1 MSGSIGKKAVVI
13 GAGMAGLA
21 AAKALSAHFEH
32 VSILERDALPVT
44 PAHRPGTP
52 QAQHPHGLL
61 AGGLRALDELFPEFE
76 KDLER
81 AGAVR
86 VRMGLARSEL
96 PGYDPFPQRD
106 LGWDVMS
113 MSRPLTE
120 YVTRRRVE
128 RQDNIALVSSCRV
141 TKLIASP
148 DKTRVAAIHYE
159 DAEGRKETLAADLV
173 ADASGRGVPTLTFLD
188 TCGYAKPQET
198 EICIDKAYAT
208 AVFEFP
214 KDLAPDWKAVLH
226 SPTAPASSRGAVVMA
241 LEQGLWMVTLSG
253 MHGDSPP
260 GDIDGFLQFAKSLR
274 TSTVHDAIKRAR
286 RVGEIVR
293 FLLPASV
300 RRHFEQLARFPRGL
314 ITIGDAICR
323 FNPVFGQGMSVAGQ
337 EAVVLNRLLEA
348 RTGSSDP
355 LDGLAQEYFGAI
367 QGILASPWAV
377 AESDFV
383 YPQTRGHR
391 PADLEQRM
399 KYRSALTKLAAEDAS
414 VHKLLMQVRHLL
426 QPQSALLDQPIRS
439 RVVEIMAASV

>member
-1 MSGSIGKKAVVI
+1 
-13 GAGMAGLA
+13 
-21 AAKALSAHFEH
+21 
-32 VSILERDALPVT
+32 
-44 PAHRPGTP
+44 
-52 QAQHPHGLL
+52 
-61 AGGLRALDELFPEFE
+61 
-76 KDLER
+76 
-81 AGAVR
+81 
-86 VRMGLARSEL
+86 MGLARTEL

-106 LGWDVMS
+106 LGWDVMC

-141 TKLIASP
+141 TKLVASP
-148 DKTRVAAIHYE
+148 DKTGVAAIHYE
-159 DAEGRKETLAADLV
+159 DAEGRKETLVADLV

-214 KDLAPDWKAVLH
+214 KDLAPDGKTVLH
-226 SPTAPASSRGAVVMA
+226 SPTAPASSRGAAVMA
-241 LEQGLWMVTLSG
+241 LEQGLWMVTLAG

-260 GDIDGFLQFAKSLR
+260 GDIDGFLEFAKSLR
-274 TSTVHDAIKRAR
+274 TSTVHDAIEGAR

-300 RRHFEQLARFPRGL
+300 RRHFEQRARFPRGL

-323 FNPVFGQGMSVAGQ
+323 FNPVFGQGMSVAAQ

-348 RTGSSDP
+348 RTGWSDP

-391 PADLEQRM
+391 PPTSN
-399 KYRSALTKLAAEDAS
+399 SA
-414 VHKLLMQVRHLL
+414 
-426 QPQSALLDQPIRS
+426 
-439 RVVEIMAASV
+439 

>member
-1 MSGSIGKKAVVI
+1 MSGSIGKQAVVI

-86 VRMGLARSEL
+86 VRMGLARTEL

-128 RQDNIALVSSCRV
+128 RQDNIALVSNCRV
-141 TKLIASP
+141 TKLVASP
-148 DKTRVAAIHYE
+148 DRTRVAAIHYE

-173 ADASGRGVPTLTFLD
+173 ADASGRCVPTLTFLD
-188 TCGYAKPQET
+188 TCGYAKPQKT

-226 SPTAPASSRGAVVMA
+226 YPTAPASSRGAVVMA
-241 LEQGLWMVTLSG
+241 LEQGLWMVTLAG

-260 GDIDGFLQFAKSLR
+260 GDIDGFLEFAKSLR
-274 TSTVHDAIKRAR
+274 TSTVHDAIEGAR

-323 FNPVFGQGMSVAGQ
+323 FNPVFGQGMK
-337 EAVVLNRLLEA
+337 R
-348 RTGSSDP
+348 GSST
-355 LDGLAQEYFGAI
+355 GGRAQSGCSRHEPGGAI
-367 QGILASPWAV
+367 HSMDLRRSILAGQGILASPWAV

-439 RVVEIMAASV
+439 RVVETMAASV

>member
-86 VRMGLARSEL
+86 VRMGLGRTEL

-128 RQDNIALVSSCRV
+128 RQDNIALVSNCRV
-141 TKLIASP
+141 TKLVASP

-159 DAEGRKETLAADLV
+159 DAEGRKEGCEL
-173 ADASGRGVPTLTFLD
+173 GVIRAGLHLSE
-188 TCGYAKPQET
+188 Q
-198 EICIDKAYAT
+198 
-208 AVFEFP
+208 VFE
-214 KDLAPDWKAVLH
+214 L
-226 SPTAPASSRGAVVMA
+226 
-241 LEQGLWMVTLSG
+241 
-253 MHGDSPP
+253 
-260 GDIDGFLQFAKSLR
+260 
-274 TSTVHDAIKRAR
+274 
-286 RVGEIVR
+286 
-293 FLLPASV
+293 
-300 RRHFEQLARFPRGL
+300 
-314 ITIGDAICR
+314 
-323 FNPVFGQGMSVAGQ
+323 
-337 EAVVLNRLLEA
+337 
-348 RTGSSDP
+348 
-355 LDGLAQEYFGAI
+355 
-367 QGILASPWAV
+367 
-377 AESDFV
+377 
-383 YPQTRGHR
+383 
-391 PADLEQRM
+391 
-399 KYRSALTKLAAEDAS
+399 
-414 VHKLLMQVRHLL
+414 
-426 QPQSALLDQPIRS
+426 
-439 RVVEIMAASV
+439 

>member
-13 GAGMAGLA
+13 GAGMAGLV

-76 KDLER
+76 KDLDR

-86 VRMGLARSEL
+86 VRMGLGRTEL

-141 TKLIASP
+141 TKLVASP
-148 DKTRVAAIHYE
+148 DKTGVAAIHYE

-214 KDLAPDWKAVLH
+214 EDLAPDWKAVLH
-226 SPTAPASSRGAVVMA
+226 SPTAPANSRGAAVMA
-241 LEQGLWMVTLSG
+241 LEQGLWMVTLIG

-260 GDIDGFLQFAKSLR
+260 
-274 TSTVHDAIKRAR
+274 R
-286 RVGEIVR
+286 RYR
-293 FLLPASV
+293 
-300 RRHFEQLARFPRGL
+300 
-314 ITIGDAICR
+314 
-323 FNPVFGQGMSVAGQ
+323 
-337 EAVVLNRLLEA
+337 RLLGVRKVA
-348 RTGSSDP
+348 AYVNGSRCD
-355 LDGLAQEYFGAI
+355 
-367 QGILASPWAV
+367 
-377 AESDFV
+377 
-383 YPQTRGHR
+383 
-391 PADLEQRM
+391 
-399 KYRSALTKLAAEDAS
+399 
-414 VHKLLMQVRHLL
+414 
-426 QPQSALLDQPIRS
+426 
-439 RVVEIMAASV
+439 